1 MKKFFDYF
9 IPTIIGL
16 MFVILICCLKNAF
29 KLETSKEVFHVLVD
43 AFFAVGCVIFCLGAI
58 AYSANKGAFTML
70 GYSMK
75 RFISLFSKKMD
86 SSISR
91 SYAEYR
97 AQKLDNPKPVLHLII
112 VGTVY
117 IAISLVLLIF
127 YYK

>member
-16 MFVILICCLKNAF
+16 MFVILICCLKNVF

-75 RFISLFSKKMD
+75 RFISLFSNFPNPF
-86 SSISR
+86 IFR
-91 SYAEYR
+91 LFIF
-97 AQKLDNPKPVLHLII
+97 KLSPLILNCLQ
-112 VGTVY
+112 TNLY
-117 IAISLVLLIF
+117 SIF
-127 YYK
+127 YFFICIIIFFLHF

>member
-16 MFVILICCLKNAF
+16 MFVILICCLKNVF

-58 AYSANKGAFTML
+58 AYSSNKGAFTML